1 MAAVTQHRPRHLSGK
16 QPKPYSIAYGHVYGP
31 AYGLGQRHYPLCASL
46 SLPTEAAPCP
56 CASGLLI
63 EATWHCTKVLINKG
77 NILEGIGYI
86 WLHMQRN
93 IGIREVLQDIVLNL
107 SGNIVGLL

>member
-1 MAAVTQHRPRHLSGK
+1 MSLRVSGMIRI
-16 QPKPYSIAYGHVYGP
+16 S
-31 AYGLGQRHYPLCASL
+31 GLGIRWLRIRR
-46 SLPTEAAPCP
+46 
-56 CASGLLI
+56 LLI
-63 EATWHCTKVLINKG
+63 ETARHSAEVLVDKG

>member
-1 MAAVTQHRPRHLSGK
+1 MSLRVNSMIRIR
-16 QPKPYSIAYGHVYGP
+16 
-31 AYGLGQRHYPLCASL
+31 GLGIRWLRI
-46 SLPTEAAPCP
+46 
-56 CASGLLI
+56 SGLLI
-63 EATWHCTKVLINKG
+63 EATWHCTKVLVNKG